1 MWNSWFPSLAFD
13 TQFDILSL
21 FNGRSEYQYRRIDP
35 RKHLVERS
43 RRSLGQSE
51 AIRKLERFANDLHRY
66 MEQLPLTFDHYQR
79 LIEMMAIIMSPFL
92 GSSYGQI
99 ALKPGQQHYDE
110 HYESAKRIMS
120 LRKMVINYVRII
132 QYDFFFNK
140 KFCIVY
146 NL

>member
-1 MWNSWFPSLAFD
+1 MG
-13 TQFDILSL
+13 
-21 FNGRSEYQYRRIDP
+21 NGRSEYQYRRIDP

-51 AIRKLERFANDLHRY
+51 AIRKLERFASDLHRY

-79 LIEMMAIIMSPFL
+79 LIEMMAIIMLPFL

-120 LRKMVINYVRII
+120 LR
-132 QYDFFFNK
+132 
-140 KFCIVY
+140 
-146 NL
+146 